1 MKHLMYDMNL
11 PLPVDD
17 VLLLMIQ
24 QDDASQGGQQ
34 VPSTAGSRSV
44 TLQLV
49 HLVLQCIV

>member
-1 MKHLMYDMNL
+1 MCDRNL
-11 PLPVDD
+11 WLPVDD

-24 QDDASQGGQQ
+24 QDDASQGGPQ
-34 VPSTAGSRSV
+34 VHATAGSRSV